1 MGYIIIFLLFGAF
14 YIYIRVDPAIIL
26 PIVGI
31 LSLGTAVSSFFYY
44 DSSVNFQT
52 YAYISL
58 SGPFIAIFWSIIK
71 NTSSKALIFRT
82 NAIIALYLTIFLPVV
97 ALVLNSLDL
106 FTSDS
111 SIVSVVNVVL
121 LSIIGITLLLLLIM
135 FIVW

>member
-14 YIYIRVDPAIIL
+14 YIYIRVDAAIIL

-31 LSLGTAVSSFFYY
+31 LSLGTAVASLFYY
-44 DSSVNFQT
+44 NSSVSFQT
-52 YAYISL
+52 YAYVSL

-71 NTSSKALIFRT
+71 NTSRKALIFRT

-97 ALVLNSLDL
+97 ALVLNSLNL

-111 SIVSVVNVVL
+111 SIASVLNLVL

-135 FIVW
+135 FVVW